1 MQEANTQPAKTH
13 RGRGR
18 PPGDSDAR
26 AAIELEARRQFGEL
40 GYRGTTLRGVARAV
54 GVDPRLV
61 LHYFGSKR
69 GLFLA
74 SVELPMDPDVA
85 VRQVFAG
92 GREAV
97 PRRAVEV
104 MLAVLE
110 DPARRE
116 AMLGLLRA
124 AVSEPEAAGI
134 VRDLLTERLLIP
146 IARGVGGTQPE
157 LRASLMATVIV
168 GLAVVRHVV
177 GIEALAAADHEQL
190 VRALTPVAEHYLLG
204 NWIG

>member
-1 MQEANTQPAKTH
+1 MQEAKLKPVNTH

-26 AAIELEARRQFGEL
+26 AAIEAEARRQFGAL
-40 GYRGTTLRGVARAV
+40 GYRATTLRGVARAV

-74 SVELPMDPDVA
+74 SVELPVDPDV
-85 VRQVFAG
+85 VVQQVLAG

-97 PRRAVEV
+97 PRRAVEL

-116 AMLGLLRA
+116 AMLGMLRA
-124 AVSEPEAAGI
+124 AVSEPEAAEI
-134 VRDLLTERLLIP
+134 VRDLLTERLLVP
-146 IARGVGGTQPE
+146 IARGVGGEQPE
-157 LRASLMATVIV
+157 LRASLMATAVV
-168 GLAVVRHVV
+168 GLAVGRHVV
-177 GIEALAAADHEQL
+177 GIAALAAADHEQL
-190 VRALTPVAEHYLLG
+190 LRALTPVAEHYLLG
-204 NWIG
+204 DWIG